1 MKRARRAAWRCWAAA
16 VACQT
21 PGVLVR
27 WALARWV
34 LAPSVF
40 RLFGVEDIGGRRHL
54 GSGVIHPT
62 LWGTGVRIEWIVL
75 AVATAWAVWR
85 VAWSLAAM
93 LGRPAIPR
101 GVARWIGWRRP
112 TADERAVIEATVAP
126 LEAAARHRGM
136 PWHPP
141 LWWVIDREGRPA
153 IERVG
158 GTLIADVGALGA
170 DEDAATARTA
180 QVAAA
185 TGAVTDRAVAGFDIS
200 LLRMLARRTAVRGS
214 RFAGVPISGPG
225 LDAAWLV
232 DDGVRA
238 SASAFEGVE
247 GFLRK
252 AFGWSLLLVSGE
264 CGLRWLA
271 DFGLAESAERAAVLD
286 SDRWAVTLGAGPEL
300 LAWLHLAAPVLDKP
314 EPWRWTPPPSTALRS
329 QNIEDALLGG

>member
-1 MKRARRAAWRCWAAA
+1 MNAADDPATARIRNLGAQLDAASANRKLRVWHDI
-16 VACQT
+16 VA
-21 PGVLVR
+21 PGVTAVLVLASLVMIGYVIAIANDSADSQDVSSCR
-27 WALARWV
+27 AEFNARMQAASVVLISETVSAALAGTTDDP
-34 LAPSVF
+34 ATIA
-40 RLFGVEDIGGRRHL
+40 RLSDL
-54 GSGVIHPT
+54 S
-62 LWGTGVRIEWIVL
+62 
-75 AVATAWAVWR
+75 
-85 VAWSLAAM
+85 
-93 LGRPAIPR
+93 
-101 GVARWIGWRRP
+101 
-112 TADERAVIEATVAP
+112 
-126 LEAAARHRGM
+126 
-136 PWHPP
+136 
-141 LWWVIDREGRPA
+141 
-153 IERVG
+153 
-158 GTLIADVGALGA
+158 
-170 DEDAATARTA
+170 DAATARTA

-225 LDAAWLV
+225 IDAAWLV

-271 DFGLAESAERAAVLD
+271 DFGLAENAERAAVLD